1 MPETIKD
8 YLETTAQQIRW
19 KRARPV
25 LIRELERHL
34 EDQRD
39 DFIKEGKSPEE
50 AERLAV
56 RDMGD
61 PVTVGTELDAVH
73 RPKPQWGLLGLTIV
87 LALAGAVLRVVFH
100 QDLKPLASVGLGTAA
115 MLALYFL
122 DVSRLARYAKAV
134 YIGMLLLGAGT
145 FWHSVRRAPYISL
158 SSYQFSF
165 YLALFLPVVYALWIH
180 TWRHKGWKGFFFVL
194 FGGIP
199 LAVMCTAYPN
209 MTNLLTLLFS
219 GFLLMLLASWQDW
232 FDVGRRKGIGAV
244 LFAAFS
250 ILAYLFWKGYLSSLL
265 NILRITLH
273 PELDPYG
280 KGYTNYILQ
289 IYLKE
294 IPFFR
299 LPNPYRAAGFATGAR
314 LYMDKYSTSIDISR
328 DFLPIQIA
336 AEWGWLPFLL
346 LLAALTALVV
356 WLLVKGLQQTYLP
369 GRFVVLAVAATLGLQ
384 TLYSLALN
392 LGFLPYHA
400 SLPLVVGNLQTVADM
415 ALIGLALSVFR
426 GESIG
431 REEPAEPLQPRKRL
445 RIQVK
450 YQ

>member
-115 MLALYFL
+115 MLGMYFL
-122 DVSRLARYAKAV
+122 DVSRLARCAKAV
-134 YIGMLLLGAGT
+134 YIGMLLLGAET
-145 FWHSVRRAPYISL
+145 FWHAVNQAPFITL
-158 SSYQFSF
+158 SSYQRSF
-165 YLALFLPVVYALWIH
+165 YLSLCLPVVYALWVQA
-180 TWRHKGWKGFFFVL
+180 WRGKGWKGL
-194 FGGIP
+194 FLTIAGGVP
-199 LAVMCTAYPN
+199 LAVICMPSTA
-209 MTNLLTLLFS
+209 NLFTLFFS
-219 GFLLMLLASWQDW
+219 GFALMLLASWLDW
-232 FDVGRRKGIGAV
+232 FGVGRGKGTGVV
-244 LFAAFS
+244 LLAAFGV
-250 ILAYLFWKGYLSSLL
+250 LAYLFWEGYISSLL

-314 LYMDKYSTSIDISR
+314 LFVDQYSTSIDISK
-328 DFLPIQIA
+328 DFLPARIA
-336 AEWGWLPFLL
+336 MEWGWLPFLL
-346 LLAALTALVV
+346 LLAVLTALIF
-356 WLLVKGLQQTYLP
+356 WLLVKGLRQTYLP

-384 TLYSLALN
+384 TLSSLALN
-392 LGFLPYHA
+392 LGLLPLHA
-400 SLPLVVGNLQTVADM
+400 SLPLVVGNVQTVIDM
-415 ALIGLALSVFR
+415 ALIGLVLSVFR

-431 REEPAEPLQPRKRL
+431 RGEPAEPLRPRKRL